1 MPLNLI
7 LEALG
12 GLGLFILGMKT
23 LSEGLQRLAGERVR
37 RSLEKLT
44 GNRLT
49 AAFMGSCLTSL
60 LQSSGAA
67 SIIIIGFVNAGLL
80 SLYQALAMLIGT
92 GLGTTFV
99 VQFIAFKIS
108 FLAAPGIFIG
118 AFLKFFSKR
127 RRWVNLGEVLLGM
140 GLLFFGLQVMET
152 NFIPLKESA
161 IFNSYHTILNSWNL
175 YGVLLGALL
184 AFFVQS
190 GSAAIGLII
199 ALTGSGLLAFEP
211 AVAMVVGE
219 VLGTSVLAAIG
230 AVNGT
235 TAAKRTVLFN
245 LGIAVFSVT
254 IVLLL
259 FPFFIKLVLL
269 FSPKA
274 VGQVLNATAVGPAG
288 HALVPVASLPRA
300 LANAHTIFSVLAA
313 MFFLPLIGF
322 FARSAAT
329 ILPGHGKEDDTE
341 PRLKYIDYRI
351 IDTPSIAFLQARNE
365 ARRMMLV
372 AQGMFYEAINLFE
385 DFNSRKFL
393 RIKQKENVMDALQ
406 KDISHFLVTLNRQPL
421 TPEISAGISSM
432 LKVVSD
438 LEEIGDNSEKI
449 IDCLRRKKES
459 RVIFSDS
466 AMAELSEIGNM
477 TIELLDLSVNAFAN
491 PADSIVD
498 DARLLQTA
506 ISNMHEQLKNN
517 HIQRL
522 SNGACTV
529 LAGLLYIDII
539 AAVDSIAELTLEIVE
554 TERGIH

>member
-1 MPLNLI
+1 MTLTLI

-12 GLGLFILGMKT
+12 GLGIFILGMKT

-44 GNRLT
+44 SNRLT

-67 SIIIIGFVNAGLL
+67 SIIIIGFVNAGLI

-99 VQFIAFKIS
+99 VQFIAFKIT
-108 FLAAPGIFIG
+108 FLASPGIFIG

-152 NFIPLKESA
+152 NFMPLKESA
-161 IFNSYHTILNSWNL
+161 ILNSYQSILHPWNI
-175 YGVLLGALL
+175 YCVLLGTLL
-184 AFFVQS
+184 TFFVQS
-190 GSAAIGLII
+190 GSAAIGIII
-199 ALTGSGLLAFEP
+199 ALTGSGLLSFEP

-219 VLGTSVLAAIG
+219 VLGTSLLAAIG

-235 TAAKRTVLFN
+235 MAARRTVLFN
-245 LGIAVFSVT
+245 LIISVFTVT

-259 FPFFIKLVLL
+259 FPFFIKFVLL
-269 FSPKA
+269 VSPKD
-274 VGQVLNATAVGPAG
+274 VGQAINFKGIYPAG
-288 HALVPVASLPRA
+288 HALVPVSALPRA
-300 LANAHTIFSVLAA
+300 LANAHTVFSVFEA
-313 MFFLPLIGF
+313 MVFLPLIGF
-322 FARSAAT
+322 FARLAAD

-341 PRLKYIDYRI
+341 PRLKYIDFRVI
-351 IDTPSIAFLQARNE
+351 NTPSIAFLQARNE

-372 AQGMFYEAINLFE
+372 AQGMFCDAVHLFE
-385 DFNSRKFL
+385 DFNAKKFL
-393 RIKQKENVMDALQ
+393 LIKQKENVMDALQ
-406 KDISHFLVTLNRQPL
+406 KDIAHFLVTLARQPL
-421 TPEISAGISSM
+421 APEINVDLSAM
-432 LKVVSD
+432 LKIVSD
-438 LEEIGDNSEKI
+438 LEDIGDNSEKI
-449 IDCLRRKKES
+449 IDCLRRKKEGK
-459 RVIFSDS
+459 VIFSDS
-466 AMAELSEIGNM
+466 AMAEIREIGHM
-477 TIELLDLSVNAFAN
+477 AIDLLDLAVNAFAN
-491 PADSIVD
+491 PADSIVE

-506 ISNMHEQLKNN
+506 ISKMHENLKNN

-522 SNGACTV
+522 SSGACTV
-529 LAGLLYIDII
+529 IAGLLYIDII
-539 AAVDSIAELTLEIVE
+539 SAVDSIAELTLGIIE